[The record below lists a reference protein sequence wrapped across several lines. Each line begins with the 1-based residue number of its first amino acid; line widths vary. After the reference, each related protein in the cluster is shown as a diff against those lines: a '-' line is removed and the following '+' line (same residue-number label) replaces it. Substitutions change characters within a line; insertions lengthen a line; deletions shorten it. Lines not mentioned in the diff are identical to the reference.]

1 MKLSKYISL
10 ALFSLALA
18 TTARGQVD
26 SSINYS
32 YNHREFVKQEYQTL
46 YSFAPSMLG
55 LWDQKDFS
63 YISLNYQHK
72 DGNFR
77 DLQSYKERGATEIV
91 TESILSLDGGWRFYG
106 KFGYVN
112 GNSKDVRMNLSYDSH
127 KNLSPYYYI
136 IGAPGDW
143 SFQNYLFEGSASKE
157 LKKDRL
163 FAGINIKYYSYLN
176 FRNVDYRN
184 EQYNLNIKITPSVTY
199 KIDKYNSVTLGALF
213 SREKLEPEIYSKY
226 QQSNAGDDYQVYIN
240 TGLGSFIKNAPQS
253 TTTINK
259 EYGAFL
265 GYRVDR
271 GSNRLDISAL
281 FSINN
286 QNMENKMTSSISELG
301 KELGKYENINLE
313 SNINYRRLL
322 PNNRFIVI
330 NVGGQYIMG
339 DGSPYNNVSKSYTKN
354 YTVDKFAV
362 NSRLDFYN
370 SNSILTNLFLSAIL
384 DNKKELDMHYG
395 QQVDFTNL
403 KIGGGFM
410 LNRDF
415 GRVGDIS
422 FSADGFYSTNLDF
435 FHDPVAASQNFITQK
450 ILYSKLSFL
459 SADYVEANAKLVF
472 TRALGVNY
480 CVDFVLYGGY
490 AQALTINYPDP
501 YRFVSEGDSFKSLGI
516 SVIFN
521 F

>member
-10 ALFSLALA
+10 ALFTLALA
-18 TTARGQVD
+18 TSARGQVD

-63 YISLNYQHK
+63 YISLNYHHK

-106 KFGYVN
+106 KFGYIN
-112 GNSKDVRMNLSYDSH
+112 GNSKDVKMNLSYNRN

-143 SFQNYLFEGSASKE
+143 SFQNYLFEGTASKE

-163 FAGINIKYYSYLN
+163 FAGVNIKYYSFLT
-176 FRNVDYRN
+176 FRTVDYRN
-184 EQYNLNIKITPSVTY
+184 EQYNLNIEVTPSVTY
-199 KIDKYNSVTLGALF
+199 KINKNNSLTFGALF

-240 TGLGSFIKNAPQS
+240 TGLGSFIKNAPQT

-259 EYGAFL
+259 EYGVIL
-265 GYRVDR
+265 GYRLDGGVNRVDV
-271 GSNRLDISAL
+271 SAL
-281 FSINN
+281 FSLNN
-286 QNMENKMTSSISELG
+286 ENMENKMTSSISELG
-301 KELGKYENINLE
+301 KELGKYENINFE

-322 PNNRFIVI
+322 SNNRFVVANLGI
-330 NVGGQYIMG
+330 NYIMG
-339 DGSPYNNVSKSYTKN
+339 DGSPYNNVSKVYTKN
-354 YTVDKFAV
+354 YTVDKFVA
-362 NSRLDFYN
+362 NSRVDFYN
-370 SNSILTNLFLSAIL
+370 SSSILSNLFVSAL
-384 DNKKELDMHYG
+384 FDNQKELDMHYG
-395 QQVDFTNL
+395 QQIDFTNL
-403 KIGGGFM
+403 KLGGGFM

-415 GRVGDIS
+415 GRVGAFT
-422 FSADGFYSTNLDF
+422 FSADGWYSTNLDF

-459 SADYVEANAKLVF
+459 SADYMETNAKFVF

-480 CVDFVLYGGY
+480 CVDIALYGGY

-501 YRFVSEGDSFKSLGI
+501 YKFVSKGDNFKSMGV
-516 SVIFN
+516 SVTFN